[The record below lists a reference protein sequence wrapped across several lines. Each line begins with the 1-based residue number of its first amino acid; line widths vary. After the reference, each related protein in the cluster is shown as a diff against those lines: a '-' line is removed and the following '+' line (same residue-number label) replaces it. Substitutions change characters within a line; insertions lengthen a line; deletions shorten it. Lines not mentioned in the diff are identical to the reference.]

1 MMETAP
7 GVDTEILNQLQ
18 DLVVNNPAL
27 EKLENHLNR
36 FNIFEALG
44 AVHQE
49 IRHSEFLAYLMS
61 PRQNH
66 GLGDVFVKRFLQEA
80 IANLEFNQ
88 EITPI
93 DLDLWDLDDIEL
105 RQEWFGIDILIID
118 GLHRFAVIVENK
130 IDSGEHDNQL
140 TRYRQIVSQHYPDF
154 KLICLFLTPEGQ
166 VPSDPEYIKI
176 SYELIC
182 RLVEDIAQSRETT
195 LGRDVLIFMKHYV
208 EMLRR
213 HIVGESEI
221 EKLCQQIYRK
231 HKSALDLIFE
241 YRPDQQTAT
250 KDFLSELISSNPQME
265 MDYSSKSYIY
275 FIPKRWD
282 LPVLR
287 KGQGWTRSGRML
299 LFVFLNE
306 PNALKLH
313 LIIGPGPDEIRQK
326 VFKVICENEPPFSRS
341 FKALGKNTSTVY
353 KYNLLTKNN
362 YQEKTTEELQDEIK
376 HKWNDFLNHEM
387 PKLNEVLLR
396 EIDSLGL

>member
-1 MMETAP
+1 METAP